1 MKYSSLNVI
10 KIKMKQNQAKIKNP
24 TKDFK
29 KIYCDILLS
38 SIEKR
43 QSEGLIA
50 EILKSAKIA
59 HNH

>member
-1 MKYSSLNVI
+1 
-10 KIKMKQNQAKIKNP
+10 MKQNQAKIKNP

-50 EILKSAKIA
+50 ENFKIGK
-59 HNH
+59 NST

>member
-1 MKYSSLNVI
+1 
-10 KIKMKQNQAKIKNP
+10 MKQNQAKIKNP

-50 EILKSAKIA
+50 EILKSAKMA